1 MAGGAPIDLAVP
13 GGSGSGGN
21 YKFALGVLASVFF
34 IWGFATV
41 LNDILVPHL
50 KSVFQLNYGQS
61 LLIQFVFY
69 LGYFVMSLPAA
80 KLLERI
86 GYKSSVVTGLI
97 GMAIAALCFIP
108 AAGLTSF
115 GVFLG
120 ALFLLASAIALLQ
133 VAANPYVAVIGPPES
148 ASSRLTLVQAF
159 NSMGTFFA
167 PMFGSF
173 LILGRSSGGTAE
185 GGQAVLT
192 EAERIADAQAVQ
204 LPYLLIAI
212 VLGILAFVI
221 WKTRLPDLDA
231 QHRRAARAER
241 RGMSLWN
248 HRNLVFGVIA
258 IFIYMIAEIGVGSLL
273 VNFISLPH
281 IGNLTH
287 EQAGFYLS
295 LFWGG
300 AMVGRFIG
308 AGVMTRV
315 RAEYVLAGVSIG
327 GAILVLIAV
336 FSSGPLAMWSLIAI
350 GLCHSIMFPTIFTL
364 GIRGLGPLT
373 EEGSGLLIMAI
384 AGGALAALQGVFADN
399 YSLQWSFLLPGLCYF
414 YILFYALWGSKVTGG
429 TTQPSN

>member
-1 MAGGAPIDLAVP
+1 MADVRVDLTGP
-13 GGSGSGGN
+13 GGERAGS

-50 KSVFQLNYGQS
+50 KSVFDLNYGQS

-69 LGYFVMSLPAA
+69 LGYFIMSLPAA
-80 KLLERI
+80 RLLERI
-86 GYKSSVVTGLI
+86 GYKASVVTGLI
-97 GMAIAALCFIP
+97 GMAAAALCFVP
-108 AAGLTSF
+108 AAGLASF
-115 GVFLG
+115 GVFLA
-120 ALFLLASAIALLQ
+120 ALFMLASAICLLQ
-133 VAANPYVAVIGPPES
+133 VAANPYVAVIGPPAS

-167 PMFGSF
+167 PMFGSL

-185 GGQAVLT
+185 GGQIALT

-204 LPYLLIAI
+204 LPYLIIAL
-212 VLGILAFVI
+212 VLGVLAVVI

-231 QHRRAARAER
+231 QHRRAARVER
-241 RGMSLWN
+241 KSMSLWR
-248 HRNLVFGVIA
+248 HRNLTLGVVA
-258 IFIYMIAEIGVGSLL
+258 IFIYLIAEIGVGSLL
-273 VNFISLPH
+273 VNFIAQPE

-287 EQAGFYLS
+287 EEAGFYLS

-300 AMVGRFIG
+300 AMVGRFVG
-308 AGVMTRV
+308 AAVMTRV
-315 RAEYVLAGVSIG
+315 KPEYALAGVSV
-327 GAILVLIAV
+327 GAAVLAAIV
-336 FSSGPLAMWSLIAI
+336 ITTSGSLAMWAVIAI

-384 AGGALAALQGVFADN
+384 AGGALAALQGVIADR
-399 YSLQWSFLLPGLCYF
+399 YGLQLSFILPGLCYL
-414 YILFYALWGSKVTGG
+414 YVLFYALWGSKVTGEPAG
-429 TTQPSN
+429 R